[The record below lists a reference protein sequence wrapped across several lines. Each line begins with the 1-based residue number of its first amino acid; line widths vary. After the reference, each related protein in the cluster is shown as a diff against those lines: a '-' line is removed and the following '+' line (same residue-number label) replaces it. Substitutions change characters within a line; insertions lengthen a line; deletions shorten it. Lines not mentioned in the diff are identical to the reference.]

1 MRMATLSSSS
11 SAPQM
16 ASLIF
21 MRSQRRALH
30 LDGRAMAI
38 PSLPSF
44 PPILV
49 TERESSVVTGL
60 TPLDPRFRGDD
71 ADVPDRVAALARA
84 RGHLRHLTIP
94 TAFMVAP
101 RSASALA
108 MNLAKSSGPS

>member
-1 MRMATLSSSS
+1 MATRSSSS

-49 TERESSVVTGL
+49 TERESSEVTVL

-71 ADVPDRVAALARA
+71 AYSPERAAASPCAL
-84 RGHLRHLTIP
+84 GHLRHLTIP

-108 MNLAKSSGPS
+108 MNL